1 MWHLIRQCRCWCSA
15 LSDASIKYPD
25 KIPNES
31 IMHVEEVNLDGK
43 RWHLTQQQA
52 ISYMESGGYETFV
65 HVDGIASHAIVV
77 TSSEEINIS

>member
-1 MWHLIRQCRCWCSA
+1 
-15 LSDASIKYPD
+15 
-25 KIPNES
+25 
-31 IMHVEEVNLDGK
+31 MHVEEVNLDGK